1 MENDQKALFRVVTLG
16 ASKLRPQTPKAL
28 GDTSLGVIVMAQG
41 VFDSW
46 EHDPLG
52 LELIWGTAKSCLG
65 LADGDPDV

>member
-1 MENDQKALFRVVTLG
+1 
-16 ASKLRPQTPKAL
+16 
-28 GDTSLGVIVMAQG
+28 MAQG